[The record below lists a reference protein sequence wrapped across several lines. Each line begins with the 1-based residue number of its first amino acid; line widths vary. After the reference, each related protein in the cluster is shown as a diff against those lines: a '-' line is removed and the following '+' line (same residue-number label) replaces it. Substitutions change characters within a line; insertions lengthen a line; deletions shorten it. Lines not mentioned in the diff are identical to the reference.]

1 MNTDMKEQVIKLLE
15 TYPNRERQIAI
26 LHYEMQHGAHISP
39 EEMIDTMALGHG
51 DSLGGSGKGHVSNKT
66 MYIALNYQEQME
78 RVNTESMN
86 EIAQTLL
93 KLEQEQDRLRY
104 YVSLLEKREA
114 EVIRLVY
121 FENCNQDK
129 AAKKLEI
136 VPRTLR
142 RIKNGA
148 VDKLA
153 EMYAFTEHPRKK

>member
-1 MNTDMKEQVIKLLE
+1 
-15 TYPNRERQIAI
+15 
-26 LHYEMQHGAHISP
+26 
-39 EEMIDTMALGHG
+39 
-51 DSLGGSGKGHVSNKT
+51 

-78 RVNTESMN
+78 RVNAETMN

-104 YVSLLEKREA
+104 YVSLLEKRET
-114 EVIRLVY
+114 EVIQLVY

-153 EMYAFTEHPRKK
+153 EMYALTEHPGEK